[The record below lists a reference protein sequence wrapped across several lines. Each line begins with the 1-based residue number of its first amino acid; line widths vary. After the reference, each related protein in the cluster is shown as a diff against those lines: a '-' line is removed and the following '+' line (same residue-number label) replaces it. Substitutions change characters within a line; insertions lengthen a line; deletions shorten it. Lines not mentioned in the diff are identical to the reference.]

1 MLLISP
7 KKARKFFDAK
17 MEFTTGPIELNEMI
31 KNHENINIVD
41 VRKPDDY
48 KEGHI
53 PGAVSLSKERWSTHT
68 GLSKDKVN
76 IVYCYSQVCHL
87 AANAAREFA
96 GNGYP
101 VMELEG
107 GFERWNDHNLPV
119 ESLTK

>member
-1 MLLISP
+1 MLLTSP

-17 MEFTTGPIELNEMI
+17 MEFTTGPIELNEMV

-53 PGAVSLSKERWSTHT
+53 PGAVSLFKERWSIHT

-76 IVYCYSQVCHL
+76 IIYCYSQVCHL
-87 AANAAREFA
+87 ATNAAWEFA

-107 GFERWNDHNLPV
+107 GFEGWKNYNLPV
-119 ESLTK
+119 ES